1 MFSSLMRARNRVKRS
16 GSRSSSPA
24 AIRRPLLQGRGEGVV
39 EQREGEEQVQ
49 DEGMIFDDEQ
59 DDDEDDVET
68 PLLPIFASEHL
79 GKSVKPWSST
89 NHPGREWS
97 TEYGRNL

>member
-1 MFSSLMRARNRVKRS
+1 MFSSLVRARNRVKRS

-24 AIRRPLLQGRGEGVV
+24 AVRRPLLQGREGVV
-39 EQREGEEQVQ
+39 EQREGEEQIQ
-49 DEGMIFDDEQ
+49 DEEMIYDDEQ

-79 GKSVKPWSST
+79 GKSVKACLVFLD
-89 NHPGREWS
+89 HAGREWI
-97 TEYGRNL
+97 TEHGRDL